1 MKTTSILKIMAAT
14 CMVTSLTHA
23 DTTWKK
29 SVQATNAGAVAKLPA
44 TRFQYEL
51 SWKGSIG
58 AGLITFDFNKKDKR
72 YPGYDISQATGKSTG
87 FAYALFPYH
96 FSLTSFSRAKSYKP
110 TLFVANEDDK
120 KAKIDTR
127 NQFTS
132 KGVVHN
138 STKNYKHGD
147 KPRVLSHTYKIA
159 DSHDPLS
166 AIQYIRSQV
175 LRNDQKLNLS
185 LHPFNSPMYAQIS
198 VLGREMHAGK
208 RCIKVD
214 VKLYKVDLK
223 TMHLKNYSKL
233 KKATLWISDDAD
245 RHMIEMRCDVKVG
258 VISGYVRMTL
268 QSAAKL

>member
-1 MKTTSILKIMAAT
+1 MTTA
-14 CMVTSLTHA
+14 LTNA
-23 DTTWKK
+23 DTSWKK
-29 SVQATNAGAVAKLPA
+29 SVQPTNAGAVAKMPA
-44 TRFQYEL
+44 TRFQYEM

-72 YPGYDISQATGKSTG
+72 YPGYDISQAYGKSTG

-96 FSLTSFSRAKSYKP
+96 FSLTSFSRANSYKP

-120 KAKIDTR
+120 KAKVDTK

-138 STKNYKHGD
+138 STKNYKQGS
-147 KPRVLSHTYKIA
+147 KTRVLNHTYKVA

-175 LRNDQKLNLS
+175 LRNGQKLNLS
-185 LHPFNSPMYAQIS
+185 LHPFNSPMYTQIT

-208 RCIKVD
+208 RCIKLD

-223 TMHLKNYSKL
+223 TMRLKDYSKL
-233 KKATLWISDDAD
+233 KKATLWISDDAN
-245 RHMIEMRCDVKVG
+245 RHMIEMRNEVKVG
-258 VISGYVRMTL
+258 VISGDVRMTL
-268 QSAAKL
+268 KSAQAL